1 MRIGIIGREVGFQ
14 VRGGVQD
21 AGDFQGLIAVTKVA
35 EVMVSA
41 FGF

>member
-1 MRIGIIGREVGFQ
+1 MRIGILGREGVFQ
-14 VRGGVQD
+14 VRRGVQD
-21 AGDFQGLIAVTKVA
+21 ASDFQGLIAVTKVA